1 MIDVSVFEVLVLIGL
16 VLLVLALG
24 ITAFV
29 VVRRPRK
36 SSPESPTSS
45 RTTPLQV
52 AEGDPRTVGSG
63 QQAGEV
69 AGDRL
74 SDDLNARGGGADGF
88 GRAHSERRLRR
99 RRELDGPRCG
109 NSGRIWSAASSA

>member
-36 SSPESPTSS
+36 SSPESPTS
-45 RTTPLQV
+45 L
-52 AEGDPRTVGSG
+52 
-63 QQAGEV
+63 
-69 AGDRL
+69 
-74 SDDLNARGGGADGF
+74 
-88 GRAHSERRLRR
+88 
-99 RRELDGPRCG
+99 
-109 NSGRIWSAASSA
+109 